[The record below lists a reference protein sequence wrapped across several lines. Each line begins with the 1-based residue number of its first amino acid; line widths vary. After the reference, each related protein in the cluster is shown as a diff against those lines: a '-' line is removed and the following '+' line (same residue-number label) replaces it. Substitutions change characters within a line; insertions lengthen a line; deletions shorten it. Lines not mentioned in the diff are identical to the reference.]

1 MRYAPALL
9 TCALLLSGPVRGQ
22 EEDGEQAAEEP
33 SGEISAPEATEAPA
47 AAPVRRAGPA
57 YRPGARRA
65 PAPAVGS
72 GGSGGAPARI
82 SDDGDGGQSLGGVG
96 IGRAE
101 PEERRPVR
109 TGGVPPMRE
118 LGGGAPAGGAGFQ
131 EADIGLLPTL
141 SQVTGRAAGDRPV
154 IHVAGGKKWAIKL
167 QSKGS
172 GRANFNI
179 LLGGTNGDL
188 TGGGKYRYKAAISK
202 SKGVVSGSGALCP
215 GEMHNAAYTTCQQ
228 PCSMKWDLRF
238 GTPPKDRRPG
248 GDTCELD
255 HGQVYYLNVAP
266 EGAGCTGGQAEG
278 YGCPLV
284 MEPSNGAQLYLNPSG
299 VAAAC
304 AHRGFGSDG
313 NSCR

>member
-1 MRYAPALL
+1 MRYSHALL
-9 TCALLLSGPVRGQ
+9 SCALLLSGPVRAH
-22 EEDGEQAAEEP
+22 EEEGGEQAAEEP
-33 SGEISAPEATEAPA
+33 SGEISAPEPPA

-57 YRPGARRA
+57 YRPSARRA

-72 GGSGGAPARI
+72 EGGGAPTRI
-82 SDDGDGGQSLGGVG
+82 SDNGDGGQSLGGAG

-101 PEERRPVR
+101 PDESRRVPV

-118 LGGGAPAGGAGFQ
+118 LRGGGGGGSGGAGFQ
-131 EADIGLLPTL
+131 EIDIGLLPTL

-167 QSKGS
+167 RSKGS
-172 GRANFNI
+172 GRANYNI

-202 SKGVVSGSGALCP
+202 SKGVVSGSSALCP

-266 EGAGCTGGQAEG
+266 EGGGCTGGQAEG
-278 YGCPLV
+278 FGCPLV